1 MWGTHGASKY
11 LRGPVSAFITLA
23 LLFCLDGPPKPAR
36 AQGPAPGI
44 TDVTVGGPFT
54 PNVFTRDLATLPL
67 VGPTPPSATRL
78 APIGDGVPLP
88 LDIVVPIPPPKGIPD
103 ELFLLGAGGAGGAFW
118 VKPPQLLTANPNL
131 PGISNI
137 KRVGPPAPGGAVVP

>member
-103 ELFLLGAGGAGGAFW
+103 ELFLLGAGGARGALW
-118 VKPPQLLTANPNL
+118 GTPPPIFPAPPHLSW
-131 PGISNI
+131 ISKI
-137 KRVGPPAPGGAVVP
+137 KRAGPPPTLRS

>member
-1 MWGTHGASKY
+1 MWGPHGASKS

-103 ELFLLGAGGAGGAFW
+103 ELFLLGAGGAGGGVGVQA
-118 VKPPQLLTANPNL
+118 PPISTGHPHL
-131 PGISNI
+131 PAISNNN
-137 KRVGPPAPGGAVVP
+137 RLAPPAPV